1 MSLRVYS
8 AVQASGRLHVGN
20 WLGALRQWEALQHG
34 PHSLVFAV
42 ADLHALTAG
51 AERCAAAETM
61 RGLLACGLNPDRA
74 VLYRQSDLAG
84 PHAALMWLLACCTPT
99 PLLQRMVHYKDK
111 SARANDTL
119 GLLGYPVL
127 QAADILLF
135 GAELVPVGEDQRQHL
150 ELARD
155 VVTAFNTHWQTN
167 LFRPPRA
174 LISEAC
180 RVMSLRDPSRKM
192 SKSDPRGVLYLDDEP
207 DVIRSKIA
215 KAVTDSEAGV
225 VFQPENRPALASLI
239 RLYAAV
245 DGTEPT
251 AVVFNQKS
259 DFKIALAD
267 LAIASLQP
275 IRANLAQ
282 ISLHDA
288 EVAMK
293 AGAERARA
301 IAEPTL
307 EAAMKA
313 CKLRD

>member
-1 MSLRVYS
+1 MSRVYS

-20 WLGALRQWEALQHG
+20 WLGALRQWEALQQG
-34 PHSLVFAV
+34 QHSLVFAV

-51 AERCAAAETM
+51 VERCAAVETM
-61 RGLLACGLNPDRA
+61 RGLLACGLDPERA

-84 PHAALMWLLACCTPT
+84 PHAALMWLLACSTPT

-119 GLLGYPVL
+119 GLLSYPVL
-127 QAADILLF
+127 QAADVLLF
-135 GAELVPVGEDQRQHL
+135 AAELVPVGEDQRQHL

-155 VVTAFNTHWQTN
+155 IVTAFNTRWQTS
-167 LFRPPRA
+167 LLRPPRA
-174 LISEAC
+174 LIGGAC
-180 RVMSLRDPSRKM
+180 RIMSLRDPTCKM

-207 DVIRSKIA
+207 DVIRAKIT

-225 VFQPENRPALASLI
+225 AFEPERRPALASLI
-239 RLYAAV
+239 RLFANL
-245 DGTEPT
+245 GGSEPQK
-251 AVVFNQKS
+251 VVFDQKS
-259 DFKIALAD
+259 DFKTALAD
-267 LAIASLQP
+267 LAIATLQP
-275 IRANLAQ
+275 IRNGLAQ

-288 EVAMK
+288 EKAMK

-301 IAEPTL
+301 IAEPNL